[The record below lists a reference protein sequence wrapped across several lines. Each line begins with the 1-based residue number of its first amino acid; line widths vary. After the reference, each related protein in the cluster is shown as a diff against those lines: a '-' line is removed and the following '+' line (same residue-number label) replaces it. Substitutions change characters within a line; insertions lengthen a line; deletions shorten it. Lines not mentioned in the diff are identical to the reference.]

1 MATAINTSVT
11 WEGIESMEYFI
22 QPMFIGKSP
31 LETQGVRIVPNITS
45 GQNMNYF
52 SAVNKILKKYLK
64 GFNAVTGST
73 YTQRTLTTHR
83 MKAEMADDALDFYQ
97 TVFEQGL
104 RTDDWNN
111 LEGTDLQAI
120 VLKLYRDAVNTDI
133 YRQFWLSDTTK
144 EVVTGG
150 FNTGVEDVDYNTY
163 DGMWKLLYDNSST
176 SDTSKIYRYDVVNGA
191 VAQVQTVSLTTD
203 AAGTANIN
211 IDGVDYL
218 ATRTTDATGTMNAFR
233 ASHAAALL
241 ARGYVLSGTA
251 TLIVTAAKIGQPF
264 GAITSTSVSGTA
276 AFTISATTANT
287 PPAALG
293 SGESETI
300 FLNLYQNCNK
310 VLKQVPKNM
319 KVLLVSDTVYE
330 NYETYLESLG
340 TERSQILLEN
350 GQPVLHYRGIPVISL
365 GWDVSLDADFPHAD
379 AELPWGPHRVIYTQ
393 FDNLVLGIDS
403 KAQFNETKMWY
414 NPDEEE
420 NRFRQKLVMGTQ
432 YVHESLTAIAL

>member
-31 LETQGVRIVPNITS
+31 LETQGVRVVPNITS

-64 GFNAVTGST
+64 GFNAVAGST

-111 LEGTDLQAI
+111 LEGTDLQKI

-150 FNTGVEDVDYNTY
+150 FNTGEADVDYNTY

-191 VAQVQTVSLTTD
+191 VAQVQTVTLSTD
-203 AAGTANIN
+203 ASGTANIN

-233 ASHAAALL
+233 ASHAAALHV
-241 ARGYVLSGTA
+241 RGYVLSGTA
-251 TLIVTAAKIGQPF
+251 TLIVTAAKVGQPF
-264 GAITSTSVSGTA
+264 GVITSTSVSGTA
-276 AFTISATTANT
+276 AFSIAATTANT
-287 PPAALG
+287 PPAALA

-310 VLKQVPKNM
+310 VLKQVAKNM

-340 TERSQILLEN
+340 TERSQVLLEN

-365 GWDVSLDADFPHAD
+365 GWDVSLDADFAHAD
-379 AELPWGPHRVIYTQ
+379 ATLPWGPHRVIYTQ